1 MRDDDDS
8 GSHSSASERARERAG
23 DVTPRS
29 EEEGSNFSGG
39 VADHLRGE
47 PGVRL
52 RVKRGVSLSKVAFLS
67 CPARAYA
74 ALATS
79 PCGNRVLCH
88 PLWRTVHLG

>member
-1 MRDDDDS
+1 MMTMTLALIHLR
-8 GSHSSASERARERAG
+8 ASEREREQEMSRLVRRKKG
-23 DVTPRS
+23 VTS
-29 EEEGSNFSGG
+29 VFG